1 MWGAIIYLH
10 SGSLE
15 GVGYGVTTKRLRA
28 LKSLSVLDVLH
39 ASLVGLG
46 ARVEVYPGEDGRGGG
61 YPGEDGGRGGGLY
74 LGDDGA
80 EPA

>member
-15 GVGYGVTTKRLRA
+15 GVGCGVTTKRLRA
-28 LKSLSVLDVLH
+28 LDSLSVLDVLH

-46 ARVEVYPGEDGRGGG
+46 CGGSVPG
-61 YPGEDGGRGGGLY
+61 
-74 LGDDGA
+74 
-80 EPA
+80 